1 MNVAGFSKSSARLSS
16 PMTVFKL
23 NTFCI
28 VTGASRGLGREIA
41 LQLVQGWIR
50 EGEWYVLRIPKV
62 VALGSVGVG
71 ILRRIARCGGDDLPV
86 RY

>member
-1 MNVAGFSKSSARLSS
+1 MNVAGFSKSSARLLS

-50 EGEWYVLRIPKV
+50 EGEWYVYQRSLHF
-62 VALGSVGVG
+62 
-71 ILRRIARCGGDDLPV
+71 
-86 RY
+86 